1 MHTISDW
8 RSPCASSQSGPM
20 SSCRPSG
27 HSSRGSAAHQGGP
40 GVSSNCVP
48 ASARLACCSC
58 RVASH
63 AIPLSRSS
71 RASGP
76 ARGRTHSAA
85 WRRAGWKGR
94 LARKMKDE
102 MPYSTVSGV
111 CSCSRASTSHC
122 GCSPAFRRSNRAFPS
137 SVAGGSLLCS
147 VRTSSAVG
155 LTLRRKVSIAP
166 SCASLTRSHLLMRR
180 RSANSSWS
188 QSRCATVRWSPSV
201 ACHPRST
208 SVSIVSSCSK
218 TDAASTTVTRLCR
231 LATSPKLTP
240 LASSVKVKVSATG
253 SGSEMPDDSTRT
265 WSKRPSAASEASEV
279 SRSSRSVQQMQPL
292 ESSTIFS
299 SCCTNPPPCRTSSAS
314 TLTLDMSFTT
324 TAMRTPS
331 RLFSMWFKSVV
342 FPAPRNPERIVTG
355 RGPAPLPWL
364 RSSRF
369 ASLTAVYGLGPAF
382 FISG

>member
-102 MPYSTVSGV
+102 MPYSTVSGT
-111 CSCSRASTSHC
+111 CWCARASRSQS
-122 GCSPAFRRSNRAFPS
+122 GCSSAFRRLKRALPS
-137 SVAGGSLLCS
+137 SRAGSTRLCS
-147 VRTSSAVG
+147 ERITSAVG
-155 LTLRRKVSIAP
+155 LTLCSSRSTAP
-166 SCASLTRSHLLMRR
+166 SSASPSKSALFTNRT
-180 RSANSSWS
+180 SANSICS
-188 QSRCATVRWSPSV
+188 QSRCATQRSSPSP
-201 ACHPRST
+201 ACQPRSA
-208 SVSIVSSCSK
+208 SVSTEPSSSK
-218 TDAASTTVTRLCR
+218 MAAASTTVTRLCR

-292 ESSTIFS
+292 ESSTSFS
-299 SCCTNPPPCRTSSAS
+299 SWRSTSPRRTSSAS
-314 TLTLDMSFTT
+314 TLTAAMSLTT
-324 TAMRTPS
+324 TAMRTPARFCS
-331 RLFSMWFKSVV
+331 RCLSRVV
-342 FPAPRNPERIVTG
+342 LPAPRKPESTVTG
-355 RGPAPLPWL
+355 RGGTPAEPA
-364 RSSRF
+364 RSPTARA
-369 ASLTAVYGLGPAF
+369 ASLSRARGAP
-382 FISG
+382 